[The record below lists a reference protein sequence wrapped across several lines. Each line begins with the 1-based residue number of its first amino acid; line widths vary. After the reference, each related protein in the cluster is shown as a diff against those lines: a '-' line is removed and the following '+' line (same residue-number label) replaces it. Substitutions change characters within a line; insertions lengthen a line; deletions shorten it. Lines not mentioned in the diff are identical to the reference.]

1 MKRREFISLLGGAA
15 TAWPIVARAQQPTMP
30 VIGFVSGR
38 SPGNSLPNITAFRK
52 GLAELGYVEGRNIEV
67 QYRWAEGRY
76 DRQPALIAELI
87 RHPVAVLAVFNI
99 AAALAAK
106 QADTTLP
113 ILFAASGDPVKLGL
127 VATFNR
133 PGGNLSG
140 VSFLN
145 TLLVA
150 KQFEVL
156 HELVRSPALLALL
169 VNPNYVNAEDVE
181 AEARRAAV
189 VFGRELVLVRAA
201 SESEIEA
208 AFATLT
214 RMGIGGLLVGPDPFF
229 DSRAD
234 RIVELATRH
243 AVPAIYSLREYA
255 TAGGLM
261 SYGTSITEAFRLVGS
276 YAGRI
281 LKGETPA
288 NLPIQQSTN
297 VELVVNLRTAKAL
310 GLVVPPTLL
319 ARADEVI
326 E

>member
-1 MKRREFISLLGGAA
+1 MNWFDRLHC
-15 TAWPIVARAQQPTMP
+15 
-30 VIGFVSGR
+30 SG
-38 SPGNSLPNITAFRK
+38 L
-52 GLAELGYVEGRNIEV
+52 
-67 QYRWAEGRY
+67 
-76 DRQPALIAELI
+76 
-87 RHPVAVLAVFNI
+87 
-99 AAALAAK
+99 
-106 QADTTLP
+106 
-113 ILFAASGDPVKLGL
+113 
-127 VATFNR
+127 
-133 PGGNLSG
+133 
-140 VSFLN
+140 
-145 TLLVA
+145 
-150 KQFEVL
+150 
-156 HELVRSPALLALL
+156 
-169 VNPNYVNAEDVE
+169 NPNYVNAEDVE

-208 AFATLT
+208 AFAMLT
-214 RMGIGGLLVGPDPFF
+214 RMGIGGLLVGSDPFF

-234 RIVELATRH
+234 RMVELATHH
-243 AVPAIYSLREYA
+243 ALPAIYPLREYA

-310 GLVVPPTLL
+310 GLDVPPSLV

>member
-1 MKRREFISLLGGAA
+1 VKRREFITLLGGAA
-15 TAWPIVARAQQPTMP
+15 AAWPLAAHAQQPAMP

-38 SPGNSLPNITAFRK
+38 SPGTSLPNITALRK

-127 VATFNR
+127 VASFNR

-140 VSFLN
+140 VSFLT

-181 AEARRAAV
+181 TEARRAAV

-214 RMGIGGLLVGPDPFF
+214 RMGIGGLLVGSDPFF

-234 RIVELATRH
+234 QIVELATRH
-243 AVPAIYSLREYA
+243 AVPAIYSLREYT

-288 NLPIQQSTN
+288 DLPIQQSTN
-297 VELVVNLRTAKAL
+297 VELIVNLRTAKAL
-310 GLVVPPTLL
+310 GLEIPPPLL

>member
-1 MKRREFISLLGGAA
+1 LDDEGALEL
-15 TAWPIVARAQQPTMP
+15 V
-30 VIGFVSGR
+30 
-38 SPGNSLPNITAFRK
+38 PGKIAGHLSLPNITPFRK
-52 GLAELGYVEGRNIEV
+52 GLAELGYVEGRNIQV

-156 HELVRSPALLALL
+156 HELVRSPALLGVL
-169 VNPNYVNAEDVE
+169 VNPSYVNAEDVE

-208 AFATLT
+208 AFAMLT
-214 RMGIGGLLVGPDPFF
+214 RMGIGGLLVGSDPFF

-234 RIVELATRH
+234 RMVELATHH
-243 AVPAIYSLREYA
+243 ALPAIYPLREYA

-261 SYGTSITEAFRLVGS
+261 SYGTSITQAFRLVGS

-310 GLVVPPTLL
+310 GLDVPPSLV